1 MMAAVPMPYTSSP
14 IETGRLLLRPFEAA
28 DLDALFEIYSRED
41 VVRFLYEGPR
51 SRDEA
56 RALLERR
63 MRMRTIDGDGDA
75 ASFAIAL
82 PPDGVLVGDCMVCLV
97 SASHRQGEVG
107 FVLHPDHQGRGYATE
122 AGREMVR
129 IAFEELQ
136 LHRVV
141 GRLEARNT
149 ASSRVLER
157 LGMRLEA
164 RLIENEWIKSEW
176 QSELVYAVL
185 DREWRA
191 QQEARAASLPTGE
204 V

>member
-141 GRLEARNT
+141 G
-149 ASSRVLER
+149 VLER